1 MLIALVGS
9 NVRFKAY
16 PAGRGFFLERL
27 FTMYE
32 VVRVS
37 SISCSRLDANDF
49 VHAKRLTRLTSC
61 SKVFK
66 TTIKIGAA
74 TLHVVSG

>member
-16 PAGRGFFLERL
+16 SATRGFFLARL

-49 VHAKRLTRLTSC
+49 VHA
-61 SKVFK
+61 
-66 TTIKIGAA
+66 
-74 TLHVVSG
+74 